1 MDSRKVVH
9 LMNKCCLA
17 LLCILNLAADCIAV
31 SLPDAPDAKRRPEP
45 HPWLATA
52 PGEYMRLINRGN
64 VQIQIDDELLNKYG
78 RTALTRFEIKLDYRC
93 IFRPPKGTNKN
104 GEQIMLLDVRYTKRD
119 LSLQHRIIVPT
130 SHKPES
136 PWKDPLLKHEM
147 DHVAITTDP
156 RLVELVRGL
165 FSRGFTIKVQPS
177 SERNSGTASYQSQA
191 EQFTLDVI
199 GELESLLH
207 FQYDELDRSSKDGL
221 VELEDR
227 AAFFQSLYDYEA
239 CRKHLE
245 KTLADVNQEQ
255 WSKWVKIDSKTLA
268 AHYSLSR

>member
-1 MDSRKVVH
+1 MI
-9 LMNKCCLA
+9 KCLLT
-17 LLCILNLAADCIAV
+17 LLCILNLAVDCYAV
-31 SLPDAPDAKRRPEP
+31 MLPDTPDSKRRPEP

-52 PGEYMRLINRGN
+52 PGEYLRLINRGN
-64 VQIQIDDELLNKYG
+64 VQIQIDDETLNKYG
-78 RTALTRFEIKLDYRC
+78 RAALTRFEIKLDYRC

-104 GEQIMLLDVRYTKRD
+104 GEQITSLDVRYTKRD
-119 LSLQHRIIVPT
+119 LSLHHRIIVPT
-130 SHKPES
+130 SYKPEE
-136 PWKDPLLKHEM
+136 PWQDRLLKHEM

-156 RLVELVRGL
+156 RLAELVRGL

-177 SERNSGTASYQSQA
+177 GERNAGTASYQSQA
-191 EQFTLDVI
+191 EQFTLDVVR
-199 GELESLLH
+199 ELETLLQY
-207 FQYDELDRSSKDGL
+207 QYDQLDRSSKDGL

-227 AAFFQSLYDYEA
+227 EAFFQSLYDYEA